1 MTCRKF
7 KRLLSARFPAA
18 LRRPAAAQPLPSADS
33 AWAGTRF
40 SRRGFLQAGFTSLFA
55 GLTMKMRRSFGAET
69 PRESFIPVSPDA
81 PVEYIVVGSGP
92 GGGPLACN
100 LAKAGHKVVLF
111 EAGPEAAEAQDIGDV
126 PFLTASTTEDPRLQW
141 NYFVRHYANEEQQS
155 RDPKYV
161 DDSKYVGEK
170 GVWYPRVGALGGC
183 ARHSFLNDIYPSNS
197 DWDRIADLTG
207 NSSWNAENMRKYFE
221 RWERCRYVEPQ
232 PGNPSRHGFDG
243 WQPDEISDPTIFAQ
257 DSKLGRVLKSAAEE
271 TGESVRRVISKFFRA
286 QLDPNDWRVLE
297 HREAIYN
304 IPVFTENGRRRGP
317 YELIRETAVAL
328 PNNLI
333 VKTNALVTRVLFDGT
348 TATGVEYLEG
358 AHLYRADPNSSL
370 EGDEPGPRQTMLASR
385 EVILSA
391 GTFNSPQ
398 VLKLSGIG
406 PADELNSY
414 GITPIVDLPG
424 VGANLQDRYEIT
436 IVTEVNE
443 DFTVAN
449 ACTFTLQPGTD
460 PCYVQ
465 WLQGEGIY
473 TSNSI
478 FNIIL
483 RKSETARRNRR
494 QDPDLFIFSGPVRF
508 TGYFPGYSVVDIGRV
523 PPNQF
528 YWAILKAHTFNR
540 AGSVKLR
547 SADPRDR
554 PIINFH
560 YFEEGSDKKG
570 EDLAAVVDGVEFI
583 RRMNARIADIRS
595 PNGEVLPGSQ
605 VQTRD
610 DIAQFV
616 RDQAWGHHASC
627 TNKIGP
633 REDPMAVVD
642 GDFRVHGTRNLRIV
656 DASVFP
662 TIPGYFILTSIY
674 TISEKATDV
683 ILRDAV

>member
-1 MTCRKF
+1 MRI
-7 KRLLSARFPAA
+7 
-18 LRRPAAAQPLPSADS
+18 
-33 AWAGTRF
+33 
-40 SRRGFLQAGFTSLFA
+40 
-55 GLTMKMRRSFGAET
+55 RRSFG
-69 PRESFIPVSPDA
+69 REKPMSSSIDLPPDA

-111 EAGPEAAEAQDIGDV
+111 EAGSEAAEAQDIGEV
-126 PFLTASTTEDPRLQW
+126 PFFTPFIGEDSRIRW
-141 NYFVRHYANEEQQS
+141 DYFVRHYTNPEQQS
-155 RDPKYV
+155 RDSKYV
-161 DDSKYVGEK
+161 DDSKYIGEK
-170 GVWYPRVGALGGC
+170 GVLYPRVGALGGC
-183 ARHSFLNDIYPSNS
+183 ARHTYLIEIYPSNS

-207 NSSWNAENMRKYFE
+207 DSSWNARNMRKYFE
-221 RWERCRYVEPQ
+221 RFERCRYVEPQ

-243 WQPDEISDPTIFAQ
+243 WLQAEIPDPTIFAR
-257 DSKLGRVLKSAAEE
+257 DNKLLRILQSAAEE
-271 TGESVRRVISKFFRA
+271 TGQRVRRVFRKFFRA
-286 QLDPNDWRVLE
+286 QLDPNDWRILE
-297 HREAIYN
+297 HRKGIYN
-304 IPVFTENGRRRGP
+304 IPLFTENGRRRGP
-317 YELIRETAVAL
+317 YEFIRETAAAL

-348 TATGVEYLEG
+348 TAIGVEYLER
-358 AHLYRADPNSSL
+358 AHLYRADPDPQASP
-370 EGDEPGPRQTMLASR
+370 EGPEPVPRQKMFASR

-398 VLKLSGIG
+398 ILKLSGIG
-406 PADELNSY
+406 PAGELHSL

-424 VGANLQDRYEIT
+424 VGENLQDRYEVSIA
-436 IVTEVNE
+436 TEVKE
-443 DFTVAN
+443 DFMIASDKEGN
-449 ACTFTLQPGTD
+449 ACTFGPLTGQTETD
-460 PCYVQ
+460 PCYAQ
-465 WLQGEGIY
+465 WLQGEGLY
-473 TSNSI
+473 TSNSSLSNI
-478 FNIIL
+478 FL
-483 RKSETARRNRR
+483 KSETARRRGR
-494 QDPDLFIFSGPVRF
+494 PDPDLYLFTAPARF
-508 TGYFPGYSVVDIGRV
+508 TGYFPGWSVDIASVR
-523 PPNQF
+523 NQF
-528 YWAILKAHTFNR
+528 IWAILKAHTFNR

-583 RRMNARIADIRS
+583 RRMNARIADIS
-595 PNGEVLPGSQ
+595 NGEVLPGPQ

-633 REDPMAVVD
+633 QEDPMAVVD
-642 GDFRVHGTRNLRIV
+642 GDFRVHGTSNLRIV

-662 TIPGYFILTSIY
+662 NIPGYFILTSIY